1 MTKRVSR
8 LTLIGFSAL
17 VLFASLNVQASEEEA
32 LAMASFT
39 FQSNGID
46 LGPVTVT
53 GAQSVAGISA
63 LTIKAFGRDF
73 TLTGTQLQQLKG
85 VMVNAVQ
92 LSYETGYPKTGG
104 RTVYLQLWTGFTSGM
119 APGKRVIV
127 KERGDIT
134 VEEVKAK

>member
-8 LTLIGFSAL
+8 LTLIGFSVL
-17 VLFASLNVQASEEEA
+17 VLFTSLNVEASEEGA

-46 LGPVTVT
+46 SGPVTVT
-53 GAQSVAGISA
+53 GAQSVTGISA

-92 LSYETGYPKTGG
+92 LSYETGYPQTGG
-104 RTVYLQLWTGFTSGM
+104 RTVYLQLSMGFTSGI
-119 APGKRVIV
+119 AAGKRVIV

>member
-8 LTLIGFSAL
+8 LTLIGFSVL
-17 VLFASLNVQASEEEA
+17 VLFASVNVEASEEGA

-46 LGPVTVT
+46 SGPVTVT
-53 GAQSVAGISA
+53 GAQSVTGISA

-92 LSYETGYPKTGG
+92 LSYETGYPQTGG
-104 RTVYLQLWTGFTSGM
+104 RTVYLQLSMGFTSGI
-119 APGKRVIV
+119 AAGKRVIV